1 MEPTGIGCGLYL
13 EPAGIMTSRFQI
25 TAGMALLVALA
36 WAGTSC
42 AQESPAPNPPA
53 QPVPSQNG
61 PVVNT
66 GAVPC
71 VQPVPMVRLQDY
83 NGPLQKT
90 IGFFSGPLVRKAVH
104 PAHYKPGTVL
114 CTLGLKDKFHLFVR
128 DAYDPGTFL
137 SAAFNAGLSQAGDDD
152 HAFGQG
158 MAGYS
163 KRFAANYTDQASY
176 RFFKDFVYPSIF
188 REDPRYYRM
197 ANGCGGWRFLHA
209 MEHVVVAH
217 HDNGHRMFNFSE
229 WLGTASEVSLSNVY
243 HPGNQRGFVPVARG
257 MGFSALNDMG
267 FDALREFWPE
277 IAHKFKLPFRVEPEM
292 PGESNPAIK

>member
-1 MEPTGIGCGLYL
+1 MEPAGSGCGLYL

-42 AQESPAPNPPA
+42 AQESPTPKPPA
-53 QPVPSQNG
+53 QPVPSQEGTLNSA
-61 PVVNT
+61 
-66 GAVPC
+66 AVPC
-71 VQPVPMVRLQDY
+71 VQPPPMVRLQDY

-90 IGFFSGPLVRKAVH
+90 VGLFAQPLERKSVH
-104 PAHYKPGTVL
+104 LPQYKPGLKL
-114 CTLGLKDKFHLFVR
+114 CSLDLKDKFFLFVR
-128 DAYDPGTFL
+128 GSFDPVTFL
-137 SAAFNAGLSQAGDDD
+137 VAGFRAGISQAED
-152 HAFGQG
+152 HDQPFGQG

-197 ANGCGGWRFLHA
+197 AHGSGEKRFLHA

-229 WLGTASEVSLSNVY
+229 WLGNASAMSLGNLY
-243 HPGNQRGFVPVARG
+243 HPGNQRGFVPSARG
-257 MGFSALNDMG
+257 LGFSFLSDMG
-267 FDALREFWPE
+267 FDVLREFWPE
-277 IAHKFKLPFRVEPEM
+277 IARKFKLPFRVEPEM